1 MRAACNEFARRRPI
15 DPELWSAF
23 ARNIF
28 YQQGELRRSRPPSRR
43 SSSGSTRSNGRWA
56 CPATAS
62 SIWRRR
68 RPRSRR
74 SSAASARPS
83 WRRKPP
89 PADAPK
95 PLGAP
100 PPFAR
105 VIIEKPFG
113 TDLETARALNR
124 DIHETLDERQ
134 IYRID
139 HYLGKETVQNL
150 LVFRFANGIFE
161 PVWNNRFVDH
171 VQITGAETIGVEAR
185 GGYFE
190 QAGSLRDMVQNHL
203 LQVLS
208 LFAMEPPV
216 AFDPDAVR
224 DEKLKVLKALR
235 YIPASD
241 FEQYVVRA
249 QYAAGSS
256 GGQAVRGYRE
266 EPNVSPTS
274 TTETFV
280 ALKLFIDS
288 WRWAGVP
295 FYLRSGKR
303 LPKRVTEIAVHFKE
317 APHLLFGRRGESIRP
332 NVLGDPHPARR
343 GDRAQLRIEAARA
356 RDGDRARQHGVPL
369 RVVVRRRAARGLRAA
384 AARLPAGRQHAVHAR
399 RRGRGELGLGVAHPP
414 PLGRGRRRQRTG
426 AALPTYPAGIWGP
439 PAAERLMAADGR
451 AWRLP

>member
-1 MRAACNEFARRRPI
+1 MIRSLGQA
-15 DPELWSAF
+15 ELA
-23 ARNIF
+23 
-28 YQQGELRRSRPPSRR
+28 P
-43 SSSGSTRSNGRWA
+43 
-56 CPATAS
+56 
-62 SIWRRR
+62 
-68 RPRSRR
+68 
-74 SSAASARPS
+74 
-83 WRRKPP
+83 KPP
-89 PADAPK
+89 PPDAPK

-171 VQITGAETIGVEAR
+171 VQITGAETRRRR
-185 GGYFE
+185 GRAAATSSRPAACATWCRTTCF
-190 QAGSLRDMVQNHL
+190 
-203 LQVLS
+203 QVLS

-241 FEQYVVRA
+241 FEHHVVRA
-249 QYAAGSS
+249 QYAAGSI

-266 EPNVSPTS
+266 EPDVSPTS

-303 LPKRVTEIAVHFKE
+303 LPKRVTEIAIHFKE

-332 NVLGDPHPARR
+332 NVLAI
-343 GDRAQLRIEAARA
+343 RIQPDEGIALNFGSKLPGPG
-356 RDGDRARQHGVPL
+356 DGDRARQHGVPL

-399 RRGRGELGLGVAHPP
+399 RRGRGELDLGVAHPP
-414 PLGRGRRRQRTG
+414 RWAEDGAPAAGRATPRCRPTRPARWGPDGGGRG
-426 AALPTYPAGIWGP
+426 
-439 PAAERLMAADGR
+439 
-451 AWRLP
+451 